1 MHSGTATRLA
11 APIMLTP
18 RISTPPAGNEDAR
31 AQRVLAAARAQR
43 VLAAARA
50 RSEKAAACGVANG
63 PQPFPSTTAGYYRG
77 EGSRDQE
84 PPPPSFRA
92 DARRGWMRPLREG
105 LQVAR
110 PQC

>member
-18 RISTPPAGNEDAR
+18 RISTPPAGNED
-31 AQRVLAAARAQR
+31 ARAQR